1 MADLRP
7 AEPITLPGAFPT
19 RPPGP
24 RGLPL
29 LGNLVAFGK
38 DRTGCLTRWHRE
50 HGDLVRLNFAGWPTL
65 LVSDMETIERVL
77 VKDHRNF
84 IKNTVIW
91 RHTDALF
98 GQGLLTS
105 EGDFWQKQRR
115 LAAPAFAGEQLL
127 SYAPEMVAQTRRTI
141 GNWSD
146 GELLDAHPEM
156 MTLTLRIA
164 AETLFDAQVEEDVST
179 IDHAVGDLIECL
191 DQRFNRPMLIPDWVP
206 LPGNRRYLAAI
217 AAIEGVI
224 ARLVRERRLSGE
236 APGGRDLLSRLMT
249 ARDEHGQPMPDRLI
263 RDEAITALLAGHETT
278 ALALS
283 WAIRLLSLHPHEA
296 ERAAREID
304 AVVGDGHVGNEHLDR
319 LPLTEALVQE
329 AMRLYPPAWVIGRES
344 IGPFEAGGFTFPAG
358 TTVMISPWVL
368 HRDPRWFERPDEFL
382 PERWINRT
390 QRLPRFA
397 YMPFGGGPRICIG
410 QRFAM
415 MEAMLLLATIIRDF
429 SFEPVLGKEPKPFP
443 SITLRPEGGVWV
455 RVRRR
460 RPVSQL
466 H

>member
-1 MADLRP
+1 MP
-7 AEPITLPGAFPT
+7 LPGAFPT

-24 RGLPL
+24 SGLPL
-29 LGNLVAFGK
+29 LGNLLAFGA
-38 DRTGCLTRWHRE
+38 DRLGFLSRSHRE
-50 HGDLVRLNFAGWPTL
+50 HGDLVSLNFAGWPTL
-65 LVSDMETIERVL
+65 LISDMEAIERVL

-91 RHTDALF
+91 RHTRALF
-98 GQGLLTS
+98 GRGLLTS
-105 EGDFWQKQRR
+105 EGDLWQRQRR

-127 SYAPEMVAQTRRTI
+127 SYGPEMVAQTRRTI
-141 GNWSD
+141 GAWSD
-146 GELLDAHPEM
+146 GEIIDAHPEM

-164 AETLFDAQVEEDVST
+164 AETLFDAQVEDDIAT
-179 IDHAVGDLIECL
+179 IDRAVHDLILCL
-191 DQRFNRPMLIPDWVP
+191 DQRFNRPLQIPDWMP

-217 AAIEGVI
+217 ASIEEVI
-224 ARLVRERRLSGE
+224 SRLVRERRLSGE
-236 APGGRDLLSRLMT
+236 APAKRDLLSRLMT
-249 ARDEHGQPMPDRLI
+249 ARDEHGQPMSDELI

-278 ALALS
+278 ALAMS

-296 ERAAREID
+296 EHAAREID
-304 AVVGDGHVGNEHLDR
+304 AVVGDGQVSSEHVDR
-319 LPLTEALVQE
+319 LPRTEALVNE

-344 IGPFEAGGFTFPAG
+344 VGPFEAGGFQFPGG
-358 TTVMISPWVL
+358 TTVLVSPWLL
-368 HRDPRWFERPDEFL
+368 HRDPRWFERPEEFV

-415 MEAMLLLATIIRDF
+415 MEAVLMLATILREF
-429 SFEPVLGKEPKPFP
+429 AFEPMMGKEPRPFP

-455 RVRRR
+455 KLRRR
-460 RPVSQL
+460 RVLPQT